1 MKARRVP
8 TVAPRTGG
16 GPAGVVRPVSYRL
29 AATRVLALAAVVV
42 TASGVLTACDDRQ
55 VEAMKQTLKAFFDS
69 VKPDALALKGLT
81 PGVSTLD
88 QVRSQMGKPETE
100 RVSGDGSRRL
110 EYPRGPE
117 GLNTWMVDIG
127 PDGRLVAITQAL
139 TAENFAKVHPGMTE
153 DDVRRLLGKP
163 GQVAAYRL
171 KQETVW
177 SWKWQEG
184 GVTPEAYF
192 NVHFGPDGR
201 VSTTSR
207 SDAIRG
213 H

>member
-1 MKARRVP
+1 MKRTLLLA
-8 TVAPRTGG
+8 VAVASTLLGG
-16 GPAGVVRPVSYRL
+16 
-29 AATRVLALAAVVV
+29 
-42 TASGVLTACDDRQ
+42 CDDRQ
-55 VEAMKQTLKAFFDS
+55 ADAMKQTLKAFWDA
-69 VKPDALALKGLT
+69 VKPDALAQKGLT

-88 QVRSQMGKPETE
+88 DVRRQMGKPDTE
-100 RVSGDGSRRL
+100 RVFVDGSRRL
-110 EYPRGPE
+110 EYPRGPQ
-117 GLNTWMVDIG
+117 GLNTWMVDVG
-127 PDGRLVAITQAL
+127 PDGRLVAITQVL
-139 TAENFAKVHPGMTE
+139 TAENFAKIHAGMTE
-153 DDVRRLLGKP
+153 DEVRRLLGKP

-207 SDAIRG
+207 SDVIRG
-213 H
+213 R